1 MAILGIL
8 ISFLSLAY
16 ADPHCYAVSLEGGGS
31 YGAFEAGSLWQIAYT
46 APVNISW
53 DVVTGVST
61 GALNAGGVAQ
71 FKPGN
76 EKAMADFLVNTWLT
90 LNGSSSVY
98 VEWEGGLLEGI
109 LFQRGLY
116 NTKPLVNTLHQKY
129 IYGVNRNVT
138 VGSTNL
144 DTGIY
149 GQFNESLGLEGL
161 LTAITCSA
169 CPPWYFPPVNF
180 QGSTWVDGGVM
191 INQDVF
197 AAVERCLD
205 VVPSQS
211 QITVDLI
218 FDCMPYTLPP
228 ETNMTTLDVLKRVH
242 DINGYDGQ
250 MWFYYNAM
258 AAWPDV
264 NYRYVVFPSVNMPG
278 GIVPLDFNQTNL
290 EWEVQLGKNDTEKVI
305 SEGIDGRT
313 ILTQRYME
321 NRQKIIYP

>member
-1 MAILGIL
+1 
-8 ISFLSLAY
+8 
-16 ADPHCYAVSLEGGGS
+16 
-31 YGAFEAGSLWQIAYT
+31 
-46 APVNISW
+46 
-53 DVVTGVST
+53 
-61 GALNAGGVAQ
+61 
-71 FKPGN
+71 
-76 EKAMADFLVNTWLT
+76 MADFLVNTWLT

-98 VEWEGGLLEGI
+98 VEWDGGLLEGL

-205 VVPSQS
+205 VVPDQS

-242 DINGYDGQ
+242 DVSGYDGQ
-250 MWFYYNAM
+250 M
-258 AAWPDV
+258 
-264 NYRYVVFPSVNMPG
+264 
-278 GIVPLDFNQTNL
+278 
-290 EWEVQLGKNDTEKVI
+290 
-305 SEGIDGRT
+305 
-313 ILTQRYME
+313 
-321 NRQKIIYP
+321 